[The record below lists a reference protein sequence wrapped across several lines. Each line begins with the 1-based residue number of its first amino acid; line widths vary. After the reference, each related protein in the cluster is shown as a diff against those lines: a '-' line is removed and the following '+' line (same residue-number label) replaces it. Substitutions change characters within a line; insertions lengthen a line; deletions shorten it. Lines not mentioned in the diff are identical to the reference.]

1 MRNDRCLG
9 EPAPLLILAYGRG
22 SELARDLPGN
32 GSKTGTYG
40 TPGATEVP
48 GFGAALLS
56 IAPVT
61 PTGIFIHIATAAEA
75 TIWAFRDFVAPL
87 AAKNSPL
94 P

>member
-1 MRNDRCLG
+1 
-9 EPAPLLILAYGRG
+9 
-22 SELARDLPGN
+22 SELARDLPGT

-48 GFGAALLS
+48 GFRAALLF

-75 TIWAFRDFVAPL
+75 MLSGF
-87 AAKNSPL
+87 S
-94 P
+94 